1 MEPASPT
8 HQETAIASG
17 ACLAEATGNCACEGG
32 PTEPEFQDL
41 IARFQDATVPASEF
55 THAAHLVVGLWHAT
69 SFDEADALP
78 RLRAGILRL
87 NAAHGTPNT
96 DTRGYHETI
105 TRAYL
110 VLLAR
115 FARANPDLRAAPLA
129 QALLASDL
137 AKREALFSYYSREL
151 LMSVAAR
158 REWVEPDLRRLDA

>member
-1 MEPASPT
+1 MAWPT
-8 HQETAIASG
+8 DSELHDLVVRFENATLSA
-17 ACLAEATGNCACEGG
+17 AEW
-32 PTEPEFQDL
+32 
-41 IARFQDATVPASEF
+41 
-55 THAAHLVVGLWHAT
+55 THSAHLVTGLWHART
-69 SFDEADALP
+69 FSEADALN
-78 RLRAGILRL
+78 RLREGILRL

-115 FARANPDLRAAPLA
+115 FAATNPELTVGAMA

-137 AKREALFSYYSREL
+137 AKRDALFSYYSRDV

-158 REWVEPDLRRLDA
+158 RDWIEPDLRCLVLGA